1 MNKELI
7 KTSLDE
13 IDKNEENL
21 LFIGDWCRLQHL
33 FNNDDDRLI
42 DNPIDVKQTIKINK
56 EAKIVTEMLLSE
68 ITKLYNKNFNLNEN
82 ERYYKIIIG
91 RWLYHFINNVHE
103 KNILLKNAKKLHPNI
118 STKTSNFVNELSIDS
133 VSYYLKSYSSH
144 LFNHK
149 MFSSIINL
157 KNDYIKINIKSS
169 KANIKN
175 KQNIIF
181 YRKIKENIKP
191 FFGKILLGFN
201 RFFSNDLIL
210 VVDPYYTRGYFFNS
224 IWFFLKSKGK
234 IVHKEFNLSKS
245 KSELNYLLRDKFN
258 SMISKSDNEL
268 LNISSNILF
277 KFIPICY
284 LEDFIELRNKA
295 EKWHLNNSNCN
306 KFFTANSIHT
316 NEFFKY
322 LVAFNQKIPL
332 SILQHGYGYGSSK
345 IISGEEY
352 ENSLADKYY
361 TWGWGDLKL
370 PHPKLSLNKKTNYK
384 TRSRIVFT
392 FPSVTY
398 YSGLLETIHLHFI
411 EKQNIIENSNTVVK
425 ELLPEI
431 KDCLVKRE
439 LKQDNLIIM
448 QLNYRLTEDKIK
460 DFHTS
465 LYNSKIH
472 LTNHFGTPF
481 LESIAMNIPT
491 VLFLSNFKDYLRD
504 EVIDIFL
511 ELKHANIIFDN
522 PKQASTHINKYY
534 DSIDDWWLKD
544 STQRIIT
551 KFKSKFCF
559 SDSNWKN
566 IWLKELIKE
575 N

>member
-91 RWLYHFINNVHE
+91 RWLFHFINNVLE

-118 STKTSNFVNELSIDS
+118 STKTRYFVNELSIDS
-133 VSYYLKSYSSH
+133 MSYYLKSYSSH

-191 FFGKILLGFN
+191 LFGKILLGLN
-201 RFFSNDLIL
+201 RFFSDDLIL
-210 VVDPYYTRGYFFNS
+210 VVDPYYIRGYFFNS

-370 PHPKLSLNKKTNYK
+370 PHPKLLQRKKINYK
-384 TRSRIVFT
+384 NNTKILFT
-392 FPSVTY
+392 FPSIRI
-398 YSGLLETIHLHFI
+398 YSGLLESVYLHSI
-411 EKQNIIENSNTVVK
+411 SKQKIIEDSNKV
-425 ELLPEI
+425 I
-431 KDCLVKRE
+431 KGLNPRIKSFMFKRE
-439 LKQDNLIIM
+439 TKLEYLITMKLQTNLKV
-448 QLNYRLTEDKIK
+448 DKIK
-460 DFHTS
+460 NFHSS
-465 LYNSKIH
+465 LCNSKIH
-472 LTNHFGTPF
+472 LTNHLGTPF
-481 LESIAMNIPT
+481 LESMAMNIPT
-491 VLFLSNFKDYLRD
+491 VLILSNFKDYLRD
-504 EVIDIFL
+504 EVVNIFL

-522 PKQASTHINKYY
+522 PKLASTHINKYY
-534 DSIDDWWLKD
+534 DSIDDWWLKG
-544 STQRIIT
+544 STQSLVK
-551 KFKSKFCF
+551 KFNSKFCI
-559 SDSNWKN
+559 SHSNWKN
-566 IWLKELIKE
+566 IWLNELIKE